1 MADRYATNQ
10 FYNFGNY
17 EPGIGKASNRTT
29 QDNPSFIWPN
39 NVNKNAA
46 VGPSGTT
53 TIQRGYM
60 KMITSA
66 YGDSLDKN
74 SLLHNR
80 RLHFQF
86 NPDTLT
92 RMVSARNDIQMWQNQ
107 DPFQFTQPIPGDA
120 NFSFDLLF
128 NREAELVSGSY
139 RNNNGKVVKN
149 EKAANISREIIKN
162 TGGGHPSRP
171 KETTVGFEDNP
182 YSQSWVTDIG
192 VLADLMVF
200 DQIIGQGMNQGL
212 IEAIVKRAEDVT
224 TAYNLANPGG
234 GTEDEEDK
242 EIPFDKSKTEIFLG
256 TNIGNSAFLIAQP
269 IRVVFS
275 SSFMVEGFVTS
286 TAVVFNKF
294 NTAMVPTQCQISV
307 QMQAMYIGF
316 ANKDTYLT
324 TLYKDYDANTAFGV
338 TATSTGTASEL
349 VALNRIGDD
358 LVKSYVA
365 HTAFNYEDLRPS
377 RLLGKEGSVMDV
389 YANAVFSE
397 STKNFAKDKKGT
409 ITPYMR
415 IEVTYLG
422 RTSGPLPPNLA
433 YNENEVF
440 YKETVS
446 GTVDMSRVS
455 GSFATLKFQFEKPK
469 ESGLTELFDRD
480 EKAKYKI
487 KVTVFFRLETNVSNK
502 TALQV
507 GEVEKELTYSP
518 STPWIFGKDLKMK
531 LWSQSQVDGIPG

>member
-29 QDNPSFIWPN
+29 QDNPKFIWPSD
-39 NVNKNAA
+39 VNKNAA
-46 VGPSGTT
+46 VGPEGTT
-53 TIQRGYM
+53 KIQRGYM

-66 YGDSLDKN
+66 YGDNLGAD

-149 EKAANISREIIKN
+149 EKAANLSRKVIEKQY
-162 TGGGHPSRP
+162 GMYQSV
-171 KETTVGFEDNP
+171 KETIGFEDNP
-182 YSQSWVTDIG
+182 YDQSWVTDIG

-200 DQIIGQGMNQGL
+200 DQIIGQGMNKGL
-212 IEAIVKRAEDVT
+212 IEAIVARAQEVT
-224 TAYNLANPGG
+224 TAYNIANPSG

-242 EIPFDKSKTEIFLG
+242 EITFDKEKTEIFLG

-324 TLYKDYDANTAFGV
+324 TLYKDYDANTAFGNNS
-338 TATSTGTASEL
+338 TSTGTTPEL
-349 VALNRIGDD
+349 TALNRIGDD
-358 LVKSYVA
+358 LVSRYIA
-365 HTAFNYEDLRPS
+365 HTAPNYESLSPA
-377 RLLGKEGSVMDV
+377 RLLSKEGSVMDV
-389 YANAVFSE
+389 YANAMFSE
-397 STKNFAKDKKGT
+397 STKDFAKDKKGT

-422 RTSGPLPPNLA
+422 RTSGPIPPNLA
-433 YNENEVF
+433 YSENEVF
-440 YKETVS
+440 YKQTVS

-455 GSFATLKFQFEKPK
+455 GSFATLKFQFEKPS

-518 STPWIFGKDLKMK
+518 SPSWIFGPTIKMK
-531 LWSQSQVDGIPG
+531 KWSQEQVDGISG

>member
-29 QDNPSFIWPN
+29 QDNPKFIWPN
-39 NVNKNAA
+39 NVNKNAV

-128 NREAELVSGSY
+128 NREAELVSSSY
-139 RNNNGKVVKN
+139 RDENGKVVKN
-149 EKAANISREIIKN
+149 NKAASISREIIKN

-182 YSQSWVTDIG
+182 YSQAWVTDIG

-358 LVKSYVA
+358 LVKSYIA
-365 HTAFNYEDLRPS
+365 HTAFNSEDLRPS

-389 YANAVFSE
+389 YANAMFSE

-518 STPWIFGKDLKMK
+518 STLWIFGKDLKMK